1 MAKTAMKIKQQKE
14 PKYSTR
20 KYSRCKICGTP
31 HAYLR
36 KYGICRICFR
46 ELAYKGEI
54 PGVKKS
60 SW

>member
-20 KYSRCKICGTP
+20 KYSRCKICGRP

-36 KYGICRICFR
+36 KY
-46 ELAYKGEI
+46 GEI